1 MTRLLRI
8 LALLFWLA
16 AVVCL
21 LSCGW
26 ACARDVNAWET
37 PYRMAW
43 RLRFDLMAQNV
54 EANRMAIPI
63 GFLAIAGM
71 VSSIYYERRE
81 RNNI

>member
-8 LALLFWLA
+8 LAVLFWIA

-26 ACARDVNAWET
+26 SWAWDVNAWET

-43 RLRFDLMAQNV
+43 HLRFDLMAQNV